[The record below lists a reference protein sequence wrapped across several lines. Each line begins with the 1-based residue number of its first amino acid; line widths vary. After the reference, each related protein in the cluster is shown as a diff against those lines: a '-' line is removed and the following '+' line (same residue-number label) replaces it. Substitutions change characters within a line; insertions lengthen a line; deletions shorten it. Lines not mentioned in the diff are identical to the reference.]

1 MQTTFGTGQ
10 ANRES
15 TDQAFTDPL
24 TGLGNHRRF
33 FDKVDRLISDRSEDP
48 APFTV
53 GILDLD
59 GFKPINDLF
68 GHKAGDDILI
78 QVAMRLRA
86 SMDSYST
93 VCRIGADEFAFLYP
107 MVFSEDAAA
116 EKSRMLIEILSAPYD
131 VGERTARLSAS
142 VGCSLFYSGDETT
155 EILVNKAETALY
167 HAKRSGRGRVVVY
180 TREME
185 EAAKRVTRIEQALR
199 RAVAAGEV
207 EPHFQPIVDLNDRR
221 VVGFETLARWTD
233 RDLGSVPPTVFI
245 PIAEERGIIGPLS
258 QLVLRKA
265 TEAARSWPK
274 DLFLSF
280 NLSPSQLV
288 DQNTGLHI
296 LAILDRTGFDPRRL
310 EIEITETG
318 LMTDPVS
325 AEKIVN
331 DLRRVGIRVSLDDFG
346 TGQSSLG
353 RLREFHFDKLK
364 IDRAFV
370 ASILQDRPSEH
381 IIRAILAMCDG
392 LGMDVVAEGIEDEA
406 QAQKLIQFGCAGG
419 QGYLFGRPV
428 DADATLLYLRDA
440 LRIAPNAVS
449 R

>member
-1 MQTTFGTGQ
+1 MGSGFDQ
-10 ANRES
+10 REP
-15 TDQAFTDPL
+15 DLAFTDPL
-24 TGLGNHRRF
+24 TGLGNERRF
-33 FDKVDRLISDRSEDP
+33 FGKIERLIGDRADDP
-48 APFTV
+48 APFAI
-53 GILDLD
+53 GIVDLD

-68 GHKAGDDILI
+68 GRGAGDEILL

-86 SMDSYST
+86 AMDQHST
-93 VCRIGADEFAFLYP
+93 VARVGPDEFAFLYP
-107 MVFSEDAAA
+107 MVFSEDAVE
-116 EKSRMLIEILSAPYD
+116 EKARMLIEVLSAPYD
-131 VGERTARLSAS
+131 IGERTARLSAS
-142 VGCSLFYSGDETT
+142 VGCSLFYSGEETT
-155 EILVNKAETALY
+155 ELLVDKAETALY
-167 HAKRSGRGRVVVY
+167 HAKKSGRGQVVVY
-180 TREME
+180 THEME

-199 RAVAAGEV
+199 RAVSHGEV
-207 EPHFQPIVDLNDRR
+207 EPYFQPIVDIRTR
-221 VVGFETLARWTD
+221 KTIGFEALARWTD
-233 RDLGSVPPTVFI
+233 RDLGFVPPGVFI

-265 TEAARSWPK
+265 TEAARNWPR

-296 LAILDRTGFDPRRL
+296 LAILDRKGFDPRRL

-318 LMTDPVS
+318 LMTDPAS
-325 AEKIVN
+325 AEKIVK
-331 DLRRVGIRVSLDDFG
+331 DLKSVGIRVSLDDFG

-370 ASILQDRPSEH
+370 ASILEDRPSEH
-381 IIRAILAMCDG
+381 IIRAILAMCEG
-392 LGMDVVAEGIEDEA
+392 LGMEVVAEGIEDEA
-406 QAQKLIQFGCAGG
+406 QAERLIEFGCAGG
-419 QGYLFGRPV
+419 QGYLFGKPV

-440 LRIAPNAVS
+440 LRGPARTAS